1 MPLLANDV
9 SHFSRRLAQSPQCEF
24 KTGNQITGNNELK
37 LFAFLT
43 SEADKNSC
51 FDVLLITL
59 KLASLFLKFSFSL
72 LCQDFQVS
80 PYSCTAFLASYLGNH
95 LLSFSV
101 FSCLVIGYHVAFVY
115 LQLKIFFH
123 TKFYQCF

>member
-1 MPLLANDV
+1 MPLLADDI
-9 SHFSRRLAQSPQCEF
+9 SHFQGDWHSHPSVNLQQET
-24 KTGNQITGNNELK
+24 KLTGNNELK

-59 KLASLFLKFSFSL
+59 KLASLFLKFSFFPL

-95 LLSFSV
+95 FFPFGI
-101 FSCLVIGYHVAFVY
+101 FSCLVLDIR
-115 LQLKIFFH
+115 
-123 TKFYQCF
+123 